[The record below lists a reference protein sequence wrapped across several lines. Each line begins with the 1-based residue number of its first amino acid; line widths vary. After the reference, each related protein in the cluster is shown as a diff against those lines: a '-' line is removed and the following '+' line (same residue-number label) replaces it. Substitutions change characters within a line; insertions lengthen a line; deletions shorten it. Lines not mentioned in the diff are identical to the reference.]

1 MDLRTVDNRAT
12 SAGQARI
19 ARVMSYNRDIRRL
32 KDDAKSKLDDAKIS
46 AGSLAQEEK
55 QNEGYAA
62 AINAPHAAN
71 AVNNIRKYGNPAKYG
86 KNFLLGKGVEEGAAE
101 SERVGAEI
109 GERLTGSAARTTT
122 NVAERTVAEV
132 GELGRAGRSV
142 AASLST
148 IHNAESV
155 GQGVTGAIRAATH
168 SNTLQRVGGVAEK
181 VAVAG
186 GADAAAVKTV
196 AKGLGKAAGVAG
208 AAVNIVSAGK
218 NIIDDISSGS
228 IGGKKDANSW
238 EKASDITQDLSG
250 LVDVA
255 GLAALAFAAPIA
267 APLALFGAGLSIVSS
282 IVGAEGAEK
291 RAEETTKEATQDHQ
305 KQIENIG
312 QTHSV
317 PTEIASRLTAKAFG

>member
-46 AGSLAQEEK
+46 AGSLAQQEK

-122 NVAERTVAEV
+122 NVAEGVAEV

-155 GQGVTGAIRAATH
+155 GQGVSGAVRAATR
-168 SNTLQRVGGVAEK
+168 SNTLQRIGGVAEK
-181 VAVAG
+181 VAVSG
-186 GADAAAVKTV
+186 GADATAVKTV

-208 AAVNIVSAGK
+208 AAVNVVSAGK
-218 NIIDDISSGS
+218 NIIDDISSGE
-228 IGGKKDANSW
+228 IGGRKDANAW

-267 APLALFGAGLSIVSS
+267 APLALFGAGLSIVAS

-291 RAEETTKEATQDHQ
+291 RAEETTKEATEDH
-305 KQIENIG
+305 KEQIKNIG